1 MKSAKSD
8 KARRIRVGIAEP
20 RLGGRDC
27 VCEMPRSESGLAD
40 ALAACEGVGTRP
52 NKPSIPYALPLPRHD
67 PPHRPAAD
75 ALDAGDQLRLP
86 SPAIAT
92 IVVHT

>member
-40 ALAACEGVGTRP
+40 ALAAREGVGTRP